1 MLGVAPAL
9 DVGALR
15 LALGL
20 DLRDNLLDHLGL
32 LLRLDLLQNLKIG
45 RADMVRQGLVTPVVC
60 TTRSTV
66 RKRLLNGC

>member
-1 MLGVAPAL
+1 MLGVPPAL

-32 LLRLDLLQNLKIG
+32 LLRLDLLQNLKTNENDTG
-45 RADMVRQGLVTPVVC
+45 H
-60 TTRSTV
+60 
-66 RKRLLNGC
+66 

>member
-9 DVGALR
+9 DVRALG

-32 LLRLDLLQNLKIG
+32 LLRLDLLQNLKTTTVTGQSQVSAADSFNSRRLNSG
-45 RADMVRQGLVTPVVC
+45 RVD
-60 TTRSTV
+60 
-66 RKRLLNGC
+66 